1 MISSFGIWD
10 QLVRS
15 WAIVKKD
22 MRIYYSKGQV
32 ILMGLLW
39 PGFMFLSFAF
49 GRQMSAE
56 TLMPGLIG
64 VTVFFTC
71 SAMSPIIF
79 PLESQSRT
87 LERMIS
93 CPVSVWTILLGDLIA
108 SALTGLII
116 TIVPVV
122 IALALGVPFTQ
133 PLMLAVGI
141 ILSAL
146 CFSAMA
152 LIFSFPATSS
162 PAPIQ
167 MLSTLIKFPLMF
179 ISGIFIP
186 LSELP
191 AAARGISFIS
201 PLTYFTDLARGAMGG
216 SSYYPAAINLVVIL
230 AFTVIFWT
238 IAVSLH
244 SRSLP
249 KRV

>member
-1 MISSFGIWD
+1 MPNNFGIID
-10 QLVRS
+10 QIIRS

-22 MRIYYSKGQV
+22 MKVYYAKGQ
-32 ILMGLLW
+32 IIMMGLLW

-56 TLMPGLIG
+56 TLMPGLIS

-71 SAMSPIIF
+71 SAMSPVIF
-79 PLESQSRT
+79 PLESSART
-87 LERMIS
+87 LERLVS
-93 CPVSVWTILLGDLIA
+93 CPVSVWTILFGDMVA
-108 SALTGLII
+108 SALTGVII
-116 TIVPVV
+116 TILPLV
-122 IALALGVPFTQ
+122 IALAMGVSFTQ
-133 PLMLAVGI
+133 PIVLLAGI

-152 LIFSFPATSS
+152 LIFSVPATSS

-186 LSELP
+186 LSQLP
-191 AAARGISFIS
+191 TAARGISFIS
-201 PLTYFTDLARGAMGG
+201 PLTYFTDLARSAMGG
-216 SSYYPAAINLVVIL
+216 TSYYPAQINLLVIV
-230 AFTVIFWT
+230 AFTVVFWVV
-238 IAVSLH
+238 AVSLH
-244 SRSLP
+244 SRTLP

>member
-1 MISSFGIWD
+1 MANSFGIWD

-22 MRIYYSKGQV
+22 MRIYYSKGQI
-32 ILMGLLW
+32 ILMGILW

-49 GRQMSAE
+49 GRQMPVQ

-79 PLESQSRT
+79 PLESMSRT
-87 LERMIS
+87 LERLVS
-93 CPVSVWTILLGDLIA
+93 CPVSVWSILLGDLIA

-116 TIVPVV
+116 TIIPIVV
-122 IALALGVPFTQ
+122 ALALGVSFTQ
-133 PLMLAVGI
+133 PIILAAGI

-179 ISGIFIP
+179 ISGIFVP
-186 LSELP
+186 LSQLP

-216 SSYYPAAINLVVIL
+216 TNYYSPLINLLVII
-230 AFTVIFWT
+230 AFTVVFW
-238 IAVSLH
+238 IVAVSLH
-244 SRSLP
+244 SRTLP
-249 KRV
+249 RRV